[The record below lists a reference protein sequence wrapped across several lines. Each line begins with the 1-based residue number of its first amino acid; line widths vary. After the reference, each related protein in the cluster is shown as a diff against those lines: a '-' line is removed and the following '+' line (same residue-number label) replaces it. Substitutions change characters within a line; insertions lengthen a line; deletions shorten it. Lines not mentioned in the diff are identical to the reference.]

1 MANNRNKIVQFR
13 LNDEEFLKFGAVAKM
28 KGISKSDLARES
40 IDFYLDTVNKDNRDN
55 SKHKPFIF
63 DIAKAMRL
71 LLESDKFH
79 KEELKREVA
88 RLLWTIDQ

>member
-13 LNDEEFLKFGAVAKM
+13 LNDEEFLKFEAVAKM

-40 IDFYLDTVNKDNRDN
+40 IDFYLDIVNRDN
-55 SKHKPFIF
+55 SKYKPLVF
-63 DIAKAMRL
+63 DIVKAIQL
-71 LLESDKFH
+71 LLESDEFH

-88 RLLWTIDQ
+88 RLLWAINQ